1 MMSSNRRKHALD
13 RDGDASSFQM
23 TPARR
28 DTVDRQCTL
37 QYNVLIRY
45 TLGDPMFLS
54 GPEQR
59 ALGSCFALL
68 AQDLNEREIRE
79 RIGRVALDLFRA
91 DFFAS
96 YVWSAQAGRFDG
108 SVSLNMDPAN
118 LRKYEAWYQYRDP
131 ITFALQSRRHA
142 TAVSEVMPR
151 NTFLKSEFFNDFLAR
166 DGLHWGINLHAFD
179 GPTALGDLR
188 IWRSR
193 SRREFDDRD
202 KQLLDMIEPAFSAA
216 LRRARGGAQVVV
228 RGEFPN
234 LSRRELEVARCVC
247 RGLTDKEIAREL
259 GIALPSVRTYLQ
271 RLFDKLGVHRR
282 AGLAGLAGRLH

>member
-1 MMSSNRRKHALD
+1 
-13 RDGDASSFQM
+13 
-23 TPARR
+23 
-28 DTVDRQCTL
+28 
-37 QYNVLIRY
+37 
-45 TLGDPMFLS
+45 MFLS

-59 ALGSCFALL
+59 ALASCFALL

-79 RIGRVALDLFRA
+79 RIGRATLDLFRA
-91 DFFAS
+91 DYFAS
-96 YVWSAQAGRFDG
+96 FVWSPEKGRFADG
-108 SVSLNMDPAN
+108 VSMNMDLSN
-118 LRKYEAWYQYRDP
+118 LQKYDAWYQYRDP
-131 ITFALQSRRHA
+131 ITFALQSKRHA

-151 NTFLKSEFFNDFLAR
+151 SELLKTEFFNDFLAH

-179 GPTALGDLR
+179 GPMALGDLR

-193 SRREFDDRD
+193 ARREFDGHD
-202 KQLLDMIEPAFSAA
+202 KLLLDLIEPAFVAA
-216 LRRARGGAQVVV
+216 LRRAHDARKPPPSPQLAVAA
-228 RGEFPN
+228 

-282 AGLAGLAGRLH
+282 AGLAQLADRLH

>member
-1 MMSSNRRKHALD
+1 
-13 RDGDASSFQM
+13 
-23 TPARR
+23 
-28 DTVDRQCTL
+28 
-37 QYNVLIRY
+37 
-45 TLGDPMFLS
+45 MFLS

-59 ALGSCFALL
+59 ALASCFALL

-79 RIGRVALDLFRA
+79 RIGRATLDLFRA
-91 DFFAS
+91 DYFAS
-96 YVWSAQAGRFDG
+96 YVWSPEEGRFSDG
-108 SVSLNMDPAN
+108 VSINMDLSN
-118 LRKYEAWYQYRDP
+118 LQKYEAWYQYRDP

-151 NTFLKSEFFNDFLAR
+151 KELLRTEFFNDFLAR

-179 GPTALGDLR
+179 GPMALGDLR

-193 SRREFDDRD
+193 ARREFDGHD
-202 KQLLDMIEPAFSAA
+202 KLLLNLIEPAFVAA
-216 LRRARGGAQVVV
+216 LRRAHDARKPPASPQLAPAG
-228 RGEFPN
+228 

-259 GIALPSVRTYLQ
+259 AIALPSVRTYLQ

-282 AGLAGLAGRLH
+282 AGLAQLANRLH